1 MFGGGILSILRVFY
15 LPGLH
20 HPAGQRTRL
29 RPVPTQRTIP
39 VHQRAALGQDVH
51 DPGRPGVGRN
61 LLWKDYNRCS
71 RWLEKSN
78 SECLRSS
85 KYMKWSVSSLL
96 SHVCQEMD
104 ICGWLWN
111 STVGLNSLGFSG
123 KNSRKKQ
130 VFFFGGITFKV
141 YRFLPLS
148 ECRAFLL
155 NLLKAE
161 MTESEEALTVS
172 WDGEVSE
179 SYQTAKLTS
188 GRLLDLG
195 TRLVMEPGSAAHC
208 SGVCCFWNSSLQ
220 NTCGMLFSP
229 FFITGKVLFQFLPVG
244 ERGTAVG
251 LPAVL
256 L

>member
-1 MFGGGILSILRVFY
+1 
-15 LPGLH
+15 
-20 HPAGQRTRL
+20 
-29 RPVPTQRTIP
+29 
-39 VHQRAALGQDVH
+39 
-51 DPGRPGVGRN
+51 
-61 LLWKDYNRCS
+61 
-71 RWLEKSN
+71 
-78 SECLRSS
+78 
-85 KYMKWSVSSLL
+85 
-96 SHVCQEMD
+96 MD

-161 MTESEEALTVS
+161 MTESEEALTVN

-251 LPAVL
+251 PKWSGTRWTFERQGLPILLRVYKARMQSLKFCCKPPWSHSATLPVLEELSLRASLLGPLPSCWTSRSPDLLLPYPHFPCLSLVHTSPNNTVL
-256 L
+256 LSRNLI